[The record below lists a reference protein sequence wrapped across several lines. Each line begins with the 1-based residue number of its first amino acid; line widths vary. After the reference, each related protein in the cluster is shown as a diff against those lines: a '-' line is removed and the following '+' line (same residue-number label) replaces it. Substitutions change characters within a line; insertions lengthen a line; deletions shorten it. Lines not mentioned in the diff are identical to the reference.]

1 MTHYR
6 LGTHGFSYKDWRGPF
21 YPKSAKQAD
30 WLQHYA
36 ARFDAIEMN
45 TTFHATPSREV
56 LAGWYRKTPNDFRF
70 AVKVG
75 QHITHDAPLRHAA
88 EPMRDFVAA
97 MQPLGEKLGP
107 LLIQLAPWC
116 GIDQLADFRTFLA
129 ALPRGPQYAVEFRNA
144 GWRKQAVYDALRE
157 SNVALVALD
166 HEEHPEQ
173 AELIPTADFLYV
185 RLVGKHGRYDTE
197 EAERYDPTDLLRV
210 WLEKIR
216 AVEAEQGPSETWFM
230 CGNDYAG
237 HAPAT
242 LRRFAALAGVALPQP
257 PAEPRQT
264 TLFGDD

>member
-1 MTHYR
+1 MRRCVT
-6 LGTHGFSYKDWRGPF
+6 P
-21 YPKSAKQAD
+21 
-30 WLQHYA
+30 
-36 ARFDAIEMN
+36 
-45 TTFHATPSREV
+45 PSRC
-56 LAGWYRKTPNDFRF
+56 ATSWPPCNRWAKSS
-70 AVKVG
+70 
-75 QHITHDAPLRHAA
+75 
-88 EPMRDFVAA
+88 
-97 MQPLGEKLGP
+97 GP

-216 AVEAEQGPSETWFM
+216 AVEAEQGPSETGS
-230 CGNDYAG
+230 CA
-237 HAPAT
+237 AT
-242 LRRFAALAGVALPQP
+242 TTRAMLRRRCGGSQHWPAWPCRSRRRSPGKQRCLATINRRRPTVAAKGDSG
-257 PAEPRQT
+257 T
-264 TLFGDD
+264 T